1 MTYDCGVRVAG
12 AGSAAPVGVLTNQ
25 DLEKMVDTSD
35 EWIVQRTG
43 IRRRHIIDPAT
54 ESQFTL
60 ARDSLARALDDAK
73 MDASELDLIIH
84 GSVTGEMSCPSN
96 AMRIAGALGA
106 GNAGGFDLLAACSGF
121 SYGMNI
127 ADSLIRS
134 GRHQRIGVVGC
145 DALST
150 VCDYTERTV
159 SILFGDG
166 AGAVVLTRDDDPEVG
181 CIYQRLGG
189 DGARWDTL
197 YMPRRAEEV
206 PEWDKDNPIKFGC
219 LRMSGRE
226 VFKFAV
232 TKFRSVIHEAMAE
245 TGLTVDDVRHFVCHQ
260 SNLRILEAAKDKLG
274 IPDEKVRINIQ
285 EYGNT
290 SAGSVGLVFDEL
302 WREGQIEPGD
312 IVLIVAFGGG
322 LTWASSIW
330 RI

>member
-12 AGSAAPVGVLTNQ
+12 AGSAAPPGILTNQ

-43 IRRRHIIDPAT
+43 IHRRHIIDPT
-54 ESQFTL
+54 CESKFTL
-60 ARDSLARALDDAK
+60 ARDSLARALEDAK
-73 MDASELDLIIH
+73 MEASELDLIIH
-84 GSVTGEMSCPSN
+84 ASVTSEMSCPSN
-96 AMRIAGALGA
+96 ALRIAGALGA
-106 GNAGGFDLLAACSGF
+106 GTAAGFDLAAACSGF

-134 GRHQRIGVVGC
+134 GRHRKIGVIGC

-150 VCDYTERTV
+150 ACDYTERSV

-166 AGAVVLTRDDDPEVG
+166 AGAVVLVRDDDPEIG
-181 CIYQRLGG
+181 CIHQRLGG

-197 YMPRRAEEV
+197 YM
-206 PEWDKDNPIKFGC
+206 
-219 LRMSGRE
+219 
-226 VFKFAV
+226 
-232 TKFRSVIHEAMAE
+232 TKFRTVIQEAMAE
-245 TGLTVDDVRHFVCHQ
+245 TGLTVDDVKHFVCHQ

-274 IPDEKVRINIQ
+274 IPDEKLRINIQ

-302 WREGQIEPGD
+302 WREGKIERGD

-322 LTWASSIW
+322 LTWASSVW